1 MGHRPIVVANIEQA
15 IECVAVAF
23 FSGDHP
29 TKDPLLLKAIA
40 LLCGPDWMSE
50 FRDLLARYLEKNK
63 DTHAK
68 KDSAKN
74 NGNYAA
80 EAPPEAV

>member
-23 FSGDHP
+23 FSGEHP

-50 FRDLLARYLEKNK
+50 VRDLLARHLKERKGNHAEKDPANSNGH
-63 DTHAK
+63 HATQA
-68 KDSAKN
+68 S
-74 NGNYAA
+74 
-80 EAPPEAV
+80 PETA